1 MQFCLS
7 QEHPSHYSYEM
18 KAMLKNFTCNTIL
31 LDGTTDN
38 VSSISL
44 SVS

>member
-7 QEHPSHYSYEM
+7 QEQPSHYSYEM
-18 KAMLKNFTCNTIL
+18 KAMLEIFTCNTIL

-38 VSSISL
+38 VSPISL
-44 SVS
+44 LVS